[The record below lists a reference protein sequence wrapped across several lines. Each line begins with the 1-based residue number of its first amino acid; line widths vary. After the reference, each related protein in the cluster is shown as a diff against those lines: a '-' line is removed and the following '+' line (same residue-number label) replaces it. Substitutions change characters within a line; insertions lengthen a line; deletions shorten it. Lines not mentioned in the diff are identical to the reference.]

1 MRVKVKSFTLYFF
14 PKKNLKKAKKKFE
27 KAKDFSKKAKKNFS
41 ETIKGESQFFNPLLF
56 LHCSV

>member
-27 KAKDFSKKAKKNFS
+27 KVKKKFNKAKKKFS
-41 ETIKGESQFFNPLLF
+41 ETKN
-56 LHCSV
+56 